1 MKKSFLKL
9 KLKDCV
15 NEEDFLTYDDLIDIP
30 NEFIFI
36 YKDSDNLIYGFDIR
50 SLVKFMNLS
59 KKHYNPYNNKEIN
72 KNTKKQIIDF
82 YYLAKLKS
90 KQKKIVPKEKINKL
104 QDMIREKA
112 ITIFQIMNVELN
124 NYVDVNWFLNLNRF
138 KLKKLYRNA
147 EDIWNYRAQH
157 LTKEIRKKH
166 IPNNDAFKMSVN
178 EFFKLA
184 NIHQMRNIILD
195 EFEKFITEGETVEE
209 CKTGAMWMLT
219 ALVEVSVDA
228 CNAMPWLLQ

>member
-1 MKKSFLKL
+1 
-9 KLKDCV
+9 
-15 NEEDFLTYDDLIDIP
+15 
-30 NEFIFI
+30 
-36 YKDSDNLIYGFDIR
+36 
-50 SLVKFMNLS
+50 MNQS
-59 KKHYNPYNNKEIN
+59 KKHYNPYNNKEIT

-90 KQKKIVPKEKINKL
+90 KQKKIVPKEKIEKL

-112 ITIFQIMNVELN
+112 INIFQIMNVELN

-157 LTKEIRKKH
+157 LTHEIRKKH

-178 EFFKLA
+178 EFYKLT
-184 NIHQMRNIILD
+184 NIYQMRNIILN
-195 EFEKFITEGETVEE
+195 EFEKFITQGETVEE